1 MIIGPSIAVIIFS
14 ILISLKVTS
23 ATNFSSAISLRR
35 RRDRQAVL
43 QLTLIVASF
52 LIGYIPYI
60 GKYCIVF
67 ELIFRLCGCWV
78 EVEIGGLGKFKM
90 SKTRTKNEHT
100 LLILLS
106 SRRPTT
112 QSWYG
117 DHLDQT
123 YIFVAVAKVTSD
135 HVKSGINTEWFHLP
149 IKTLIYKPSFYT
161 NSFSEMISHPFVKRR
176 FVRNENLYLR
186 DSYRTHL
193 KPYLCLI
200 PVH

>member
-67 ELIFRLCGCWV
+67 ELIFRLCGC
-78 EVEIGGLGKFKM
+78 
-90 SKTRTKNEHT
+90 
-100 LLILLS
+100 
-106 SRRPTT
+106 
-112 QSWYG
+112 
-117 DHLDQT
+117 
-123 YIFVAVAKVTSD
+123 
-135 HVKSGINTEWFHLP
+135 
-149 IKTLIYKPSFYT
+149 
-161 NSFSEMISHPFVKRR
+161 
-176 FVRNENLYLR
+176 
-186 DSYRTHL
+186 
-193 KPYLCLI
+193 
-200 PVH
+200 